1 MYDFYKDHN
10 ENYYG
15 IWAKWANGQNSLSGT
30 VIGVFNILMS
40 VAVFAA
46 AIAIMVSGALIA
58 INARKGGEALE
69 KAKVNFG
76 KVVLVSVLIFAVGG
90 LVMLVS
96 SVGLDM

>member
-69 KAKVNFG
+69 KAKANFG
-76 KVVLVSVLIFAVGG
+76 RVFIVSVLIFAVGG